1 MCNVGLTMLTNNN
14 QDIIYIYMSSKSSS
28 AKGQRLNPD
37 YCDRLGD
44 VNQKQQ

>member
-1 MCNVGLTMLTNNN
+1 MFNVSLTMPTNKN
-14 QDIIYIYMSSKSSS
+14 QDIYMSSKSSS
-28 AKGQRLNPD
+28 AKGLRLNPD